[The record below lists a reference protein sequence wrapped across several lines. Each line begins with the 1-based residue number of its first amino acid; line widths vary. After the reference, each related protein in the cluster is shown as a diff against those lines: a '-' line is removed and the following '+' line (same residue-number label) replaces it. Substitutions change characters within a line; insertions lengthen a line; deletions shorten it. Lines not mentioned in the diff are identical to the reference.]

1 MAIPLQL
8 AEVGVS
14 SPIEDEMMQEEQGR
28 TESKRIKKLPDE
40 VVSKIAAGEVVI
52 NPASVVKELIENAI
66 DAQASA
72 VDINIKNGGKSYIKV
87 SDNGVGM
94 SKEDLLASIQRYTTS
109 KISEIE
115 DIYRISS
122 YGFRGEALASIVD
135 VSRTVITTCD
145 GSEAYKLEVVGGNVV
160 KTSQTHRER
169 GTTVEVYD
177 LFFNLPARRK
187 FLSSEKVETRMVT
200 EMIERFLLV
209 RPDISFSY
217 KVEDDIVYNVRTQT
231 STQRFS
237 VIFPDVKEFQQL
249 SYDGEKVKITGIISS
264 PQHTRRNRTGQLFF
278 VNGRFIIDNLL
289 HLALERGY
297 GESLMHGLHP
307 YAVVF
312 LNIVPDAID
321 VNIHP
326 QKLQVKFSEP
336 QVVYN
341 ELARVVRETLR
352 QFTGYQLYIDKIDKS
367 QIASES
373 PINTT
378 HNVNSG
384 NLAENWQEDQR
395 FDDLKK
401 EQSRLNVGAYNHR
414 TKTDHFTDSS
424 FKTRSTEGNIKNIPL
439 DRVLSQ
445 RISTL
450 QHIGKFTI
458 VKNRYILF
466 EDIDGIVIVDF
477 HAAHERILYER
488 LKGKAYSTESLLIP
502 IELSLP
508 KSLEQVLEEIKDDL
522 ESVGFTFSIEG
533 DKVKITQIPSIL
545 NVTQARDVFMEV
557 LEEYR
562 LPFDKPQSLNHALA
576 SKACKAAVKT
586 GNRISED
593 EAEQL
598 VNEVREKGLLTCPH
612 GRPILM
618 KLTFS
623 DLDSY
628 FGRT

>member
-1 MAIPLQL
+1 VIHIDQDQIDS
-8 AEVGVS
+8 G
-14 SPIEDEMMQEEQGR
+14 
-28 TESKRIKKLPDE
+28 KIKKLPDE
-40 VVSKIAAGEVVI
+40 VISKIAAGEVVI

-66 DAQASA
+66 DAQASNI
-72 VDINIKNGGKSYIKV
+72 DIQIKNGGKSYIKV
-87 SDNGVGM
+87 ADNGIGM
-94 SKEDLLASIQRYTTS
+94 SNDDLLASIQRYTTS

-145 GSEAYKLEVVGGNVV
+145 GSQAYRLEVVGGNIV
-160 KTSQTHRER
+160 KTSQSHREK
-169 GTTVEVYD
+169 GTTVEIYD

-200 EMIERFLLV
+200 EMVERFLLV
-209 RPDISFSY
+209 RPDLSFTY
-217 KVEDDIVYNVRTQT
+217 KVEDDIVYNVRSETLND
-231 STQRFS
+231 RFS

-249 SYDGEKVKITGIISS
+249 SYDGEKVKISGIISS

-278 VNGRFIIDNLL
+278 VNGRFIVDNLL

-312 LNIVPDAID
+312 LNVVPDTID

-341 ELARVVRETLR
+341 ELARAVRETLR
-352 QFTGYQLYIDKIDKS
+352 QFTGYQLYVDKRDS
-367 QIASES
+367 ALFASEPPVENS
-373 PINTT
+373 NGKDVR
-378 HNVNSG
+378 NVQSDWQDGKRASDWRNERNGSFSG
-384 NLAENWQEDQR
+384 TNATG
-395 FDDLKK
+395 
-401 EQSRLNVGAYNHR
+401 QSRSRDANTYYPVNR
-414 TKTDHFTDSS
+414 SDDSA
-424 FKTRSTEGNIKNIPL
+424 GNIQL
-439 DRVLSQ
+439 DGTFGQ
-445 RISTL
+445 KISTL
-450 QHIGKFTI
+450 QRIGKFTI
-458 VKNRYILF
+458 LRNRYILF
-466 EDIDGIVIVDF
+466 EDVDGIVIVDF
-477 HAAHERILYER
+477 HAAHERIIYER
-488 LKGKAYSTESLLIP
+488 LKEKTYSTVPLLIP
-502 IELSLP
+502 IEVSLP
-508 KSLEQVLEEIKDDL
+508 KSVEQVLDELKDAL
-522 ESVGFTFSIEG
+522 EGAGFTFSIEEG
-533 DKVKITQIPSIL
+533 KVKITQIPSIL

-562 LPFDKPQSLNHALA
+562 LPFDKPKSLYHVLA
-576 SKACKAAVKT
+576 SKACKAAIKT
-586 GNRISED
+586 GDPISES

-623 DLDSY
+623 QLDSY
-628 FGRT
+628 FERI

>member
-1 MAIPLQL
+1 VIHIDQDQIDS
-8 AEVGVS
+8 G
-14 SPIEDEMMQEEQGR
+14 
-28 TESKRIKKLPDE
+28 KIKKLPDE
-40 VVSKIAAGEVVI
+40 VISKIAAGEVVI

-66 DAQASA
+66 DAQASNI
-72 VDINIKNGGKSYIKV
+72 DIQIKNGGKSYIKV
-87 SDNGVGM
+87 ADNGIGM
-94 SKEDLLASIQRYTTS
+94 SNDDLLASIQRYTTS

-145 GSEAYKLEVVGGNVV
+145 GSQAYRLEVVGGNIV
-160 KTSQTHRER
+160 KTSQSHREK
-169 GTTVEVYD
+169 GTTVEIYD

-200 EMIERFLLV
+200 EMVERFLLV
-209 RPDISFSY
+209 RPDLSFTY
-217 KVEDDIVYNVRTQT
+217 KVEDDIVYNVRSETLND
-231 STQRFS
+231 RFS

-249 SYDGEKVKITGIISS
+249 SYDGEKVKISGLISS

-278 VNGRFIIDNLL
+278 VNGRFIVDNLL

-312 LNIVPDAID
+312 LNVVPDTID

-341 ELARVVRETLR
+341 DLARAVRETLR
-352 QFTGYQLYIDKIDKS
+352 QFTGYQLYVDKRDS
-367 QIASES
+367 ALFASEPPVENS
-373 PINTT
+373 DGKDVRDVRLDWQDGKRASDWRNERTGSFSGTNATGQPRSRDANTYYP
-378 HNVNSG
+378 VNRS
-384 NLAENWQEDQR
+384 
-395 FDDLKK
+395 DD
-401 EQSRLNVGAYNHR
+401 SAR
-414 TKTDHFTDSS
+414 
-424 FKTRSTEGNIKNIPL
+424 NIQL
-439 DRVLSQ
+439 DGTFGQ
-445 RISTL
+445 KISTL
-450 QHIGKFTI
+450 QRIGKFTI
-458 VKNRYILF
+458 LRNRYILF
-466 EDIDGIVIVDF
+466 EDVDGIVIVDF
-477 HAAHERILYER
+477 HAAHERIIYER
-488 LKGKAYSTESLLIP
+488 LKEKTYSTVPLLIP
-502 IELSLP
+502 IEVSLP
-508 KSLEQVLEEIKDDL
+508 KSVEQVLDELKDAL
-522 ESVGFTFSIEG
+522 EGAGFTFSIEEG
-533 DKVKITQIPSIL
+533 KVKITQIPSIL

-562 LPFDKPQSLNHALA
+562 LPFDKPKSLNHVLA
-576 SKACKAAVKT
+576 SKACKAAIKT
-586 GNRISED
+586 GDPISES

-623 DLDSY
+623 QLDSY
-628 FGRT
+628 FERI

>member
-1 MAIPLQL
+1 MIHIDQDQIDS
-8 AEVGVS
+8 G
-14 SPIEDEMMQEEQGR
+14 
-28 TESKRIKKLPDE
+28 KIKKLPDE
-40 VVSKIAAGEVVI
+40 VISKIAAGEVVI

-66 DAQASA
+66 DAQASNI
-72 VDINIKNGGKSYIKV
+72 DIQIKNGGKSYIKV
-87 SDNGVGM
+87 ADNGIGM
-94 SKEDLLASIQRYTTS
+94 SNDDLLASIQRYTTS

-145 GSEAYKLEVVGGNVV
+145 GSQAYRLEVVGGNIV
-160 KTSQTHRER
+160 KTSQSHREK
-169 GTTVEVYD
+169 GTTVEIYD

-200 EMIERFLLV
+200 EMVERFLLV
-209 RPDISFSY
+209 RPDLSFTY
-217 KVEDDIVYNVRTQT
+217 KVEDDIVYNVRSETLND
-231 STQRFS
+231 RFS

-249 SYDGEKVKITGIISS
+249 SYDGENVKISGIISS

-278 VNGRFIIDNLL
+278 VNGRFIVDNLL

-312 LNIVPDAID
+312 LNVVPDTID

-341 ELARVVRETLR
+341 ELARAVRETLR
-352 QFTGYQLYIDKIDKS
+352 QFTGYQLYVDKRES
-367 QIASES
+367 ALFASEPPVENS
-373 PINTT
+373 NGKDIRDVRLDWQDGKRASDWRNERTGSFSGTNATGQPRSRDANTYYP
-378 HNVNSG
+378 VNRS
-384 NLAENWQEDQR
+384 
-395 FDDLKK
+395 DD
-401 EQSRLNVGAYNHR
+401 SAR
-414 TKTDHFTDSS
+414 
-424 FKTRSTEGNIKNIPL
+424 NIQL
-439 DRVLSQ
+439 DGTFGQ
-445 RISTL
+445 KISTL
-450 QHIGKFTI
+450 QRIGKFTI
-458 VKNRYILF
+458 LRNRYILF
-466 EDIDGIVIVDF
+466 EDVDGIVIVDF
-477 HAAHERILYER
+477 HAAHERIIYER
-488 LKGKAYSTESLLIP
+488 LKEKTYSTVPLLIP
-502 IELSLP
+502 IEVSLP
-508 KSLEQVLEEIKDDL
+508 KSVEQVLDELKDAL
-522 ESVGFTFSIEG
+522 EGAGFTFSIEEG
-533 DKVKITQIPSIL
+533 KVKITQIPSIL

-562 LPFDKPQSLNHALA
+562 LPFDKPKSLNHVLA
-576 SKACKAAVKT
+576 SKACKAAIKT
-586 GNRISED
+586 GDPISES

-623 DLDSY
+623 QLDSY
-628 FGRT
+628 FERI

>member
-1 MAIPLQL
+1 MIHIDQDQIDS
-8 AEVGVS
+8 G
-14 SPIEDEMMQEEQGR
+14 
-28 TESKRIKKLPDE
+28 KIKKLPDE
-40 VVSKIAAGEVVI
+40 VISKIAAGEVVI

-66 DAQASA
+66 DAQASNI
-72 VDINIKNGGKSYIKV
+72 DIQIKNGGKSYIKV
-87 SDNGVGM
+87 ADNGIGM
-94 SKEDLLASIQRYTTS
+94 SNDDLLASIQRYTTS

-145 GSEAYKLEVVGGNVV
+145 GSQAYRLEVVGGNIV
-160 KTSQTHRER
+160 KTSQSHREK
-169 GTTVEVYD
+169 GTTVEIYD

-200 EMIERFLLV
+200 EMVERFLLV
-209 RPDISFSY
+209 RPDLSFTY
-217 KVEDDIVYNVRTQT
+217 KVEDDIVYNVRSETLND
-231 STQRFS
+231 RFS

-249 SYDGEKVKITGIISS
+249 SYDGEKVKISGIISS

-278 VNGRFIIDNLL
+278 VNGRFIVDNLL

-312 LNIVPDAID
+312 LNVVPDTID

-341 ELARVVRETLR
+341 ELARAVRETLR
-352 QFTGYQLYIDKIDKS
+352 QFTGYQLYVDKRDS
-367 QIASES
+367 ALFASEPPVENS
-373 PINTT
+373 NGKDVRDVRLDWQDGKRASDWRNERTGSFSGTNATGQPRSRDANTYYP
-378 HNVNSG
+378 VNRS
-384 NLAENWQEDQR
+384 
-395 FDDLKK
+395 DD
-401 EQSRLNVGAYNHR
+401 SAR
-414 TKTDHFTDSS
+414 
-424 FKTRSTEGNIKNIPL
+424 NIQL
-439 DRVLSQ
+439 DGTFGQ
-445 RISTL
+445 KISTL
-450 QHIGKFTI
+450 QRIGKFTI
-458 VKNRYILF
+458 LRNRYILF
-466 EDIDGIVIVDF
+466 EDVDGIVIVDF
-477 HAAHERILYER
+477 HAAHERIIYER
-488 LKGKAYSTESLLIP
+488 LKEKTYSTVPLLIP
-502 IELSLP
+502 IEVSLP
-508 KSLEQVLEEIKDDL
+508 KSVEQVLDELKDAL
-522 ESVGFTFSIEG
+522 EGAGFTFSIEEG
-533 DKVKITQIPSIL
+533 KVKITQIPSIL

-562 LPFDKPQSLNHALA
+562 LPFDKPKSLNHVLA
-576 SKACKAAVKT
+576 SKACKAAIKT
-586 GNRISED
+586 GDPISES

-623 DLDSY
+623 QLDSY
-628 FGRT
+628 FERI

>member
-1 MAIPLQL
+1 MIHIGQDQIDS
-8 AEVGVS
+8 G
-14 SPIEDEMMQEEQGR
+14 
-28 TESKRIKKLPDE
+28 KIKKLPDE
-40 VVSKIAAGEVVI
+40 VISKIAAGEVVI

-66 DAQASA
+66 DAQASNI
-72 VDINIKNGGKSYIKV
+72 DIQIKNGGKSYIKV
-87 SDNGVGM
+87 ADNGIGM
-94 SKEDLLASIQRYTTS
+94 SNDDLLASIQRYTTS

-145 GSEAYKLEVVGGNVV
+145 GSQAYRLEVVGGNIV
-160 KTSQTHRER
+160 KTSQSHREK
-169 GTTVEVYD
+169 GTTVEIYD

-200 EMIERFLLV
+200 EMVERFLLV
-209 RPDISFSY
+209 RPDLSFTY
-217 KVEDDIVYNVRTQT
+217 KVEDDIVYNVRSETLND
-231 STQRFS
+231 RFS

-249 SYDGEKVKITGIISS
+249 SYDGEKVKISGIISS

-278 VNGRFIIDNLL
+278 VNGRFIVDNLL

-312 LNIVPDAID
+312 LNVVPDTID

-341 ELARVVRETLR
+341 ELARAVRETLR
-352 QFTGYQLYIDKIDKS
+352 QFTGYQLYVDKRES
-367 QIASES
+367 ALFASEPPVENS
-373 PINTT
+373 NGKDVRDVRLDWQDGKRTSDWRNERTGSFSGTNATGQPRSRDANTYYP
-378 HNVNSG
+378 VNRS
-384 NLAENWQEDQR
+384 
-395 FDDLKK
+395 DD
-401 EQSRLNVGAYNHR
+401 SAR
-414 TKTDHFTDSS
+414 
-424 FKTRSTEGNIKNIPL
+424 NIQL
-439 DRVLSQ
+439 DGTFGQ
-445 RISTL
+445 KISTL
-450 QHIGKFTI
+450 QRIGKFTI
-458 VKNRYILF
+458 LRNRYILF
-466 EDIDGIVIVDF
+466 EDVDGIVIVDF
-477 HAAHERILYER
+477 HAAHERIIYER
-488 LKGKAYSTESLLIP
+488 LKEKTYSTVPLLIP
-502 IELSLP
+502 IEVSLP
-508 KSLEQVLEEIKDDL
+508 KSVEQVLDEIKDAL
-522 ESVGFTFSIEG
+522 EGAGFTFSIEEG
-533 DKVKITQIPSIL
+533 KVKITQIPSIL

-562 LPFDKPQSLNHALA
+562 LPFDKPKSLNHVLA
-576 SKACKAAVKT
+576 SKACKAAIKT
-586 GNRISED
+586 GDPISES

-623 DLDSY
+623 QLDSY
-628 FGRT
+628 FERI

>member
-1 MAIPLQL
+1 MIHIDQDQIDS
-8 AEVGVS
+8 G
-14 SPIEDEMMQEEQGR
+14 
-28 TESKRIKKLPDE
+28 KIKKLPDE
-40 VVSKIAAGEVVI
+40 VISKIAAGEVVI

-66 DAQASA
+66 DAQASNI
-72 VDINIKNGGKSYIKV
+72 DIQIKNGGKSYIKV
-87 SDNGVGM
+87 ADNGIGM
-94 SKEDLLASIQRYTTS
+94 SNDDLLASIQRYTTS

-145 GSEAYKLEVVGGNVV
+145 GSQAYRLEVVGGNIV
-160 KTSQTHRER
+160 KTSQSHREK
-169 GTTVEVYD
+169 GTTVEIYD

-200 EMIERFLLV
+200 EMVERFLLV
-209 RPDISFSY
+209 RPDLSFTY
-217 KVEDDIVYNVRTQT
+217 KVEDDIVYNVRSETLND
-231 STQRFS
+231 RFS

-249 SYDGEKVKITGIISS
+249 SYDGEKVKISGIISS

-278 VNGRFIIDNLL
+278 VNGRFIVDNLL

-307 YAVVF
+307 HAVVF
-312 LNIVPDAID
+312 LNVVPDTID

-341 ELARVVRETLR
+341 ELARAVRETLR
-352 QFTGYQLYIDKIDKS
+352 QFTGYQLYVDKRDS
-367 QIASES
+367 ALFASEPPVENS
-373 PINTT
+373 NGKDVRDVRLDWQDGKRTSDWRNERTGSFSGTNATGQPRSRDANTYYP
-378 HNVNSG
+378 VNRS
-384 NLAENWQEDQR
+384 
-395 FDDLKK
+395 DD
-401 EQSRLNVGAYNHR
+401 SAR
-414 TKTDHFTDSS
+414 
-424 FKTRSTEGNIKNIPL
+424 NIQL
-439 DRVLSQ
+439 DGTFGQ
-445 RISTL
+445 KISTL
-450 QHIGKFTI
+450 QRIGKFTI
-458 VKNRYILF
+458 LRNRYILF
-466 EDIDGIVIVDF
+466 EDVDGIVIVDF
-477 HAAHERILYER
+477 HAAHERIIYER
-488 LKGKAYSTESLLIP
+488 LKEKTYSTVPLLIP
-502 IELSLP
+502 IEVSLP
-508 KSLEQVLEEIKDDL
+508 KSVEQVLDELKDAL
-522 ESVGFTFSIEG
+522 EGAGFTFSIEEG
-533 DKVKITQIPSIL
+533 KVKITQIPSIL

-562 LPFDKPQSLNHALA
+562 LPFDKPKSLNHVLA
-576 SKACKAAVKT
+576 SKACKAAIKT
-586 GNRISED
+586 GDPISES

-623 DLDSY
+623 QLDSY
-628 FGRT
+628 FERI

>member
-1 MAIPLQL
+1 MIHIDQDQIDS
-8 AEVGVS
+8 G
-14 SPIEDEMMQEEQGR
+14 
-28 TESKRIKKLPDE
+28 KIKKLPDE
-40 VVSKIAAGEVVI
+40 VISKIAAGEVVI

-66 DAQASA
+66 DAQASNI
-72 VDINIKNGGKSYIKV
+72 DIQIKNGGKSYIKV
-87 SDNGVGM
+87 ADNGIGM
-94 SKEDLLASIQRYTTS
+94 SNDDLLASIQRYTTS

-145 GSEAYKLEVVGGNVV
+145 GSQAYRLEVVGGNIV
-160 KTSQTHRER
+160 KTSQSHREK
-169 GTTVEVYD
+169 GTTVEIYD

-200 EMIERFLLV
+200 EMVERFLLV
-209 RPDISFSY
+209 RPDLSFTY
-217 KVEDDIVYNVRTQT
+217 KVEDDIVYNVRSETLND
-231 STQRFS
+231 RFS

-249 SYDGEKVKITGIISS
+249 SYDGEKVKISGIISS

-278 VNGRFIIDNLL
+278 VNGRFIVDNLL

-312 LNIVPDAID
+312 LNVVPDTID

-341 ELARVVRETLR
+341 ELARAVRETLR
-352 QFTGYQLYIDKIDKS
+352 QFTGYQLYVDKRDS
-367 QIASES
+367 ALFASEPPVENS
-373 PINTT
+373 NGKDVRNVQSDWQDGKRASDWRNERNGSFSGTNATGQPRSRDANTYYP
-378 HNVNSG
+378 VNRS
-384 NLAENWQEDQR
+384 
-395 FDDLKK
+395 DD
-401 EQSRLNVGAYNHR
+401 SAR
-414 TKTDHFTDSS
+414 
-424 FKTRSTEGNIKNIPL
+424 NIQL
-439 DRVLSQ
+439 DGTFGQ
-445 RISTL
+445 KISTL
-450 QHIGKFTI
+450 QRIGKFTI
-458 VKNRYILF
+458 LRNRYILF
-466 EDIDGIVIVDF
+466 EDVDGIVIVDF
-477 HAAHERILYER
+477 HAAHERIIYER
-488 LKGKAYSTESLLIP
+488 LKEKTYSTVPLLIP
-502 IELSLP
+502 IEVSLP
-508 KSLEQVLEEIKDDL
+508 KSVEQVLDELKDAL
-522 ESVGFTFSIEG
+522 EGAGFTFSIEEG
-533 DKVKITQIPSIL
+533 KVKITQIPSIL

-562 LPFDKPQSLNHALA
+562 LPFDKPKSLYHVLA
-576 SKACKAAVKT
+576 SKACKAAIKT
-586 GNRISED
+586 GDPISES

-623 DLDSY
+623 QLDSY
-628 FGRT
+628 FERI

>member
-1 MAIPLQL
+1 MIHIGQDQIDS
-8 AEVGVS
+8 G
-14 SPIEDEMMQEEQGR
+14 
-28 TESKRIKKLPDE
+28 KIKKLPDE
-40 VVSKIAAGEVVI
+40 VISKIAAGEVVI

-66 DAQASA
+66 DAQASNI
-72 VDINIKNGGKSYIKV
+72 DIQIKNGGKSYIKV
-87 SDNGVGM
+87 ADNGIGM
-94 SKEDLLASIQRYTTS
+94 SNDDLLASIQRYTTS

-145 GSEAYKLEVVGGNVV
+145 GSQAYRLEVVGGNIV
-160 KTSQTHRER
+160 KTSQSHREK
-169 GTTVEVYD
+169 GTTVEIYD

-200 EMIERFLLV
+200 EMVERFLLV
-209 RPDISFSY
+209 RPDLSFTY
-217 KVEDDIVYNVRTQT
+217 KVEDDIVYNVRSETLND
-231 STQRFS
+231 RFS

-249 SYDGEKVKITGIISS
+249 SYDGEKVKISGIISS

-278 VNGRFIIDNLL
+278 VNGRFIVDNLL

-312 LNIVPDAID
+312 LNVVPDTID

-341 ELARVVRETLR
+341 ELARAVRETLR
-352 QFTGYQLYIDKIDKS
+352 QFTGYQLYVDKRDS
-367 QIASES
+367 ALFASEPPVENS
-373 PINTT
+373 NGKDVRDVRLDWQDGKRASDWRNERTGSFSGTNATGQPRSRDANTYYP
-378 HNVNSG
+378 VNRS
-384 NLAENWQEDQR
+384 
-395 FDDLKK
+395 DD
-401 EQSRLNVGAYNHR
+401 SAR
-414 TKTDHFTDSS
+414 
-424 FKTRSTEGNIKNIPL
+424 NIQL
-439 DRVLSQ
+439 DGTFGQ
-445 RISTL
+445 KISTL
-450 QHIGKFTI
+450 QRIGKFTI
-458 VKNRYILF
+458 LRNRYILF
-466 EDIDGIVIVDF
+466 EDVDGIVIVDF
-477 HAAHERILYER
+477 HAAHERIIYEQ
-488 LKGKAYSTESLLIP
+488 LKEKTYSTVPLLIP
-502 IELSLP
+502 IEVSLP
-508 KSLEQVLEEIKDDL
+508 KSVEQVLDELKDAL
-522 ESVGFTFSIEG
+522 EGAGFTFSIEEG
-533 DKVKITQIPSIL
+533 KVKITQIPSIL

-562 LPFDKPQSLNHALA
+562 LPFDKPKSLNHVLA
-576 SKACKAAVKT
+576 SKACKAAIKT
-586 GNRISED
+586 GDPISES

-623 DLDSY
+623 QLDSY
-628 FGRT
+628 FERI

>member
-1 MAIPLQL
+1 MIHIDQDQIDS
-8 AEVGVS
+8 G
-14 SPIEDEMMQEEQGR
+14 
-28 TESKRIKKLPDE
+28 KIKKLPDE
-40 VVSKIAAGEVVI
+40 VISKIAAGEVVI

-66 DAQASA
+66 DAQASNI
-72 VDINIKNGGKSYIKV
+72 DIQIKNGGKSYIKV
-87 SDNGVGM
+87 ADNGIGM
-94 SKEDLLASIQRYTTS
+94 SNDDLLASIQRYTTS

-145 GSEAYKLEVVGGNVV
+145 GSQAYRLEVVGGNIV
-160 KTSQTHRER
+160 KTSQSHREK
-169 GTTVEVYD
+169 GTTVEIYD

-200 EMIERFLLV
+200 EMVERFLLV
-209 RPDISFSY
+209 RPDLSFTY
-217 KVEDDIVYNVRTQT
+217 KVEDDIVYNVRSETLND
-231 STQRFS
+231 RFS

-249 SYDGEKVKITGIISS
+249 SYDGEKVKISGLISS

-278 VNGRFIIDNLL
+278 VNGRFIVDNLL

-312 LNIVPDAID
+312 LNVVPDTID

-341 ELARVVRETLR
+341 ELARAVRETLR
-352 QFTGYQLYIDKIDKS
+352 QFTGYQLYVDKRDS
-367 QIASES
+367 ALFASEPPVENS
-373 PINTT
+373 DGKDVRDVRLDWQDGKRASDWRNERTGSFSGTNATGQPRSRDANTYYP
-378 HNVNSG
+378 VNRS
-384 NLAENWQEDQR
+384 
-395 FDDLKK
+395 DD
-401 EQSRLNVGAYNHR
+401 SAR
-414 TKTDHFTDSS
+414 
-424 FKTRSTEGNIKNIPL
+424 NIQL
-439 DRVLSQ
+439 DGTFGQ
-445 RISTL
+445 KISTL
-450 QHIGKFTI
+450 QRIGKFTI
-458 VKNRYILF
+458 LRNRYILF
-466 EDIDGIVIVDF
+466 EDVDGIVIVDF
-477 HAAHERILYER
+477 HAAHERIIYER
-488 LKGKAYSTESLLIP
+488 LKEKTYSTVPLLIP
-502 IELSLP
+502 IEVSLP
-508 KSLEQVLEEIKDDL
+508 KSVEQVLDELKDAL
-522 ESVGFTFSIEG
+522 EGAGFTFSIEEG
-533 DKVKITQIPSIL
+533 KVKITQIPSIL

-562 LPFDKPQSLNHALA
+562 LPFDKPKSLNHVLA
-576 SKACKAAVKT
+576 SKACKAAIKT
-586 GNRISED
+586 GDPISES

-623 DLDSY
+623 QLDSY
-628 FGRT
+628 FERI

>member
-1 MAIPLQL
+1 VIHIGQDQIDS
-8 AEVGVS
+8 G
-14 SPIEDEMMQEEQGR
+14 
-28 TESKRIKKLPDE
+28 KIKKLPDE
-40 VVSKIAAGEVVI
+40 VISKIAAGEVVI

-66 DAQASA
+66 DAQASNI
-72 VDINIKNGGKSYIKV
+72 DIQIKNGGKSYIKV
-87 SDNGVGM
+87 ADNGIGM
-94 SKEDLLASIQRYTTS
+94 SNDDLLASIQRYTTS

-145 GSEAYKLEVVGGNVV
+145 GSQAYRLEVVGGNIV
-160 KTSQTHRER
+160 KTSQSHREK
-169 GTTVEVYD
+169 GTTVEIYD

-200 EMIERFLLV
+200 EMVERFLLV
-209 RPDISFSY
+209 RPDLSFTY
-217 KVEDDIVYNVRTQT
+217 KVEDDIVYNVRSETLND
-231 STQRFS
+231 RFS

-249 SYDGEKVKITGIISS
+249 SYDGEKVKISGIISS

-278 VNGRFIIDNLL
+278 VNGRFIVDNLL

-312 LNIVPDAID
+312 LNVVPDTID

-341 ELARVVRETLR
+341 ELARAVRETLR
-352 QFTGYQLYIDKIDKS
+352 QFTGYQLYVDKRDS
-367 QIASES
+367 ALFASEPPVENS
-373 PINTT
+373 NGKDVRDVRLDWQDGKRASDWRNERTGSFSGTNATGQPRSRDANTYYP
-378 HNVNSG
+378 VNRS
-384 NLAENWQEDQR
+384 
-395 FDDLKK
+395 DD
-401 EQSRLNVGAYNHR
+401 SAR
-414 TKTDHFTDSS
+414 
-424 FKTRSTEGNIKNIPL
+424 NIQL
-439 DRVLSQ
+439 DGTFGQ
-445 RISTL
+445 KISTL
-450 QHIGKFTI
+450 QRIGKFTI
-458 VKNRYILF
+458 LRNRYILF
-466 EDIDGIVIVDF
+466 EDVDGIVIVDF
-477 HAAHERILYER
+477 HAAHERIIYER
-488 LKGKAYSTESLLIP
+488 LKEKTYSTVPLLIP
-502 IELSLP
+502 IEVSLP
-508 KSLEQVLEEIKDDL
+508 KSVEQVLDELKDAL
-522 ESVGFTFSIEG
+522 EGAGFTFSIEEG
-533 DKVKITQIPSIL
+533 KVKITQIPSIL
-545 NVTQARDVFMEV
+545 NVTQARDVFMEI

-562 LPFDKPQSLNHALA
+562 LPFDKPKSLYHVLA

-586 GNRISED
+586 GDRISED

-623 DLDSY
+623 QLDSY
-628 FGRT
+628 FERI

>member
-1 MAIPLQL
+1 MIHIDQDQIDS
-8 AEVGVS
+8 G
-14 SPIEDEMMQEEQGR
+14 
-28 TESKRIKKLPDE
+28 KIKKLPDE
-40 VVSKIAAGEVVI
+40 VISKIAAGEVVI

-66 DAQASA
+66 DAQASNI
-72 VDINIKNGGKSYIKV
+72 DIQIKNGGKSYIKV
-87 SDNGVGM
+87 ADNGIGM
-94 SKEDLLASIQRYTTS
+94 SNDDLLASIQRYTTS

-145 GSEAYKLEVVGGNVV
+145 GSQAYRLEVVGGNIV
-160 KTSQTHRER
+160 KTSQSHREK
-169 GTTVEVYD
+169 GTTVEIYD

-200 EMIERFLLV
+200 EMVERFLLV
-209 RPDISFSY
+209 RPDLSFTY
-217 KVEDDIVYNVRTQT
+217 KVEDDIVYNVRSETLND
-231 STQRFS
+231 RFS

-249 SYDGEKVKITGIISS
+249 SYDGEKVKISGVISS

-278 VNGRFIIDNLL
+278 VNGRFIVDNLL

-312 LNIVPDAID
+312 LNVVPDTID

-341 ELARVVRETLR
+341 ELARAVRETLR
-352 QFTGYQLYIDKIDKS
+352 QFTGYQLYVDKRES
-367 QIASES
+367 ALFASEPPVENS
-373 PINTT
+373 DGKTIRNVQSDWQDGKRASDWRNERTGSFSGTNATGQPRSRDANTYYP
-378 HNVNSG
+378 VNRS
-384 NLAENWQEDQR
+384 
-395 FDDLKK
+395 DD
-401 EQSRLNVGAYNHR
+401 SAR
-414 TKTDHFTDSS
+414 
-424 FKTRSTEGNIKNIPL
+424 NIQL
-439 DRVLSQ
+439 DGTFGQ
-445 RISTL
+445 KISTL
-450 QHIGKFTI
+450 QRIGKFTI
-458 VKNRYILF
+458 LRNRYILF
-466 EDIDGIVIVDF
+466 EDVDGIVIVDF
-477 HAAHERILYER
+477 HAAHERIIYER
-488 LKGKAYSTESLLIP
+488 LKEKTYSTVPLLIP
-502 IELSLP
+502 IEVSLP
-508 KSLEQVLEEIKDDL
+508 KSVEQVLDELKDAL
-522 ESVGFTFSIEG
+522 EGAGFTFSIEEG
-533 DKVKITQIPSIL
+533 KVKITQIPSIL

-562 LPFDKPQSLNHALA
+562 LPFDKPKSLNHVLA
-576 SKACKAAVKT
+576 SKACKAAIKT
-586 GNRISED
+586 GDPISES

-623 DLDSY
+623 QLDSY
-628 FGRT
+628 FERI

>member
-1 MAIPLQL
+1 MIHIDQDQIDS
-8 AEVGVS
+8 G
-14 SPIEDEMMQEEQGR
+14 
-28 TESKRIKKLPDE
+28 KIKKLPDE
-40 VVSKIAAGEVVI
+40 VISKIAAGEVVI

-66 DAQASA
+66 DAQASNI
-72 VDINIKNGGKSYIKV
+72 DIQIKNGGKSYIKV
-87 SDNGVGM
+87 ADNGIGM
-94 SKEDLLASIQRYTTS
+94 SNDDLLASIQRYTTS

-145 GSEAYKLEVVGGNVV
+145 GSQAYRLEVVGGNIV
-160 KTSQTHRER
+160 KTSQSHREK
-169 GTTVEVYD
+169 GTTVEIYD

-200 EMIERFLLV
+200 EMVERFLLV
-209 RPDISFSY
+209 RPDLSFTY
-217 KVEDDIVYNVRTQT
+217 KVEDDIVYNVRSETLND
-231 STQRFS
+231 RFS

-249 SYDGEKVKITGIISS
+249 SYDGEKVKISGIISS

-278 VNGRFIIDNLL
+278 VNGRFIVDNLL

-312 LNIVPDAID
+312 LNVVPDTID

-341 ELARVVRETLR
+341 ELARAVRETLR
-352 QFTGYQLYIDKIDKS
+352 QFTGYQLYVDKRDS
-367 QIASES
+367 ALFASEPPVENS
-373 PINTT
+373 NGKDVR
-378 HNVNSG
+378 NVQSDWQDGKRASDWRNERNGSFSG
-384 NLAENWQEDQR
+384 TNATG
-395 FDDLKK
+395 
-401 EQSRLNVGAYNHR
+401 QSRSRDANTYYPVNR
-414 TKTDHFTDSS
+414 SDDSA
-424 FKTRSTEGNIKNIPL
+424 GNIQL
-439 DRVLSQ
+439 DGTFGQ
-445 RISTL
+445 KISTL
-450 QHIGKFTI
+450 QRIGKFTI
-458 VKNRYILF
+458 LRNRYILF
-466 EDIDGIVIVDF
+466 EDVDGIVIVDF
-477 HAAHERILYER
+477 HAAHERIIYER
-488 LKGKAYSTESLLIP
+488 LKEKTYSTVPLLIP
-502 IELSLP
+502 IEVSLP
-508 KSLEQVLEEIKDDL
+508 KSVEQVLDELKDAL
-522 ESVGFTFSIEG
+522 EGAGFTFSIEEG
-533 DKVKITQIPSIL
+533 KVKITQIPSIL

-562 LPFDKPQSLNHALA
+562 LPFDKPKSLYHVLA
-576 SKACKAAVKT
+576 SKACKAAIKT
-586 GNRISED
+586 GDPISES

-623 DLDSY
+623 QLDSY
-628 FGRT
+628 FERI

>member
-1 MAIPLQL
+1 MIHIDQDQIDS
-8 AEVGVS
+8 G
-14 SPIEDEMMQEEQGR
+14 
-28 TESKRIKKLPDE
+28 KIKKLPDE
-40 VVSKIAAGEVVI
+40 VISKIAAGEVVI

-66 DAQASA
+66 DAQASNI
-72 VDINIKNGGKSYIKV
+72 DIQIKNGGKSYIKV
-87 SDNGVGM
+87 ADNGIGM
-94 SKEDLLASIQRYTTS
+94 SNDDLLASIQRYTTS

-145 GSEAYKLEVVGGNVV
+145 GSQAYRLEVVGGNIV
-160 KTSQTHRER
+160 KTSQSHREK
-169 GTTVEVYD
+169 GTTVEIYD

-200 EMIERFLLV
+200 EMVERFLLV
-209 RPDISFSY
+209 RPDLSFTY
-217 KVEDDIVYNVRTQT
+217 KVEDDIVYNVRSETLND
-231 STQRFS
+231 RFS

-249 SYDGEKVKITGIISS
+249 SYDGEKVKISGIISS
-264 PQHTRRNRTGQLFF
+264 PQYTRRNRTAQVFF
-278 VNGRFIIDNLL
+278 VNGRFIVDNLL

-312 LNIVPDAID
+312 LNVVPDTID

-341 ELARVVRETLR
+341 ELARAVRETLR
-352 QFTGYQLYIDKIDKS
+352 QFTGYQLYVDKRDS
-367 QIASES
+367 ALFASE
-373 PINTT
+373 PP
-378 HNVNSG
+378 VENSNG
-384 NLAENWQEDQR
+384 KDVRDVRLDWQDGKRASDWRNER
-395 FDDLKK
+395 NGSFSGTNATG
-401 EQSRLNVGAYNHR
+401 QSRSRDANTYYPVNR
-414 TKTDHFTDSS
+414 SDDSA
-424 FKTRSTEGNIKNIPL
+424 GNIQL
-439 DRVLSQ
+439 DGTFGQ
-445 RISTL
+445 KISTL
-450 QHIGKFTI
+450 QRIGKFTI
-458 VKNRYILF
+458 LRNRYILF
-466 EDIDGIVIVDF
+466 EDVDGIVIVDF
-477 HAAHERILYER
+477 HAAHERIIYER
-488 LKGKAYSTESLLIP
+488 LKEKTYSTVPLLIP
-502 IELSLP
+502 IEVSLP
-508 KSLEQVLEEIKDDL
+508 KSVEQVLDELKDAL
-522 ESVGFTFSIEG
+522 EGAGFTFSIEEG
-533 DKVKITQIPSIL
+533 KVKITQIPSIL

-562 LPFDKPQSLNHALA
+562 LPFDKPKSLNHVLA
-576 SKACKAAVKT
+576 SKACKAAIKT
-586 GNRISED
+586 GDPISES

-623 DLDSY
+623 QLDSY
-628 FGRT
+628 FERI

>member
-1 MAIPLQL
+1 VIHIDQDQIDS
-8 AEVGVS
+8 G
-14 SPIEDEMMQEEQGR
+14 
-28 TESKRIKKLPDE
+28 KIKKLPDE
-40 VVSKIAAGEVVI
+40 VISKIAAGEVVI

-66 DAQASA
+66 DAQASNI
-72 VDINIKNGGKSYIKV
+72 DIQIKNGGKSYIKV
-87 SDNGVGM
+87 ADNGIGM
-94 SKEDLLASIQRYTTS
+94 SNDDLLASIQRYTTS

-135 VSRTVITTCD
+135 VSRTIITTCD
-145 GSEAYKLEVVGGNVV
+145 GAQAYKLEILGGNIV
-160 KTSQTHRER
+160 KLSETHRER

-177 LFFNLPARRK
+177 LFFNIPARRK

-200 EMIERFLLV
+200 EMVERFLLV
-209 RPDISFSY
+209 RPDLSFTY
-217 KVEDDIVYNVRTQT
+217 KVEDDIVYNVRSETLND
-231 STQRFS
+231 RFS

-249 SYDGEKVKITGIISS
+249 SYDGEKVKISGIISS

-278 VNGRFIIDNLL
+278 VNGRFIVDNLL

-312 LNIVPDAID
+312 LNVVPDTID

-341 ELARVVRETLR
+341 ELARAVRETLR
-352 QFTGYQLYIDKIDKS
+352 QFTGYQLYVDKRDS
-367 QIASES
+367 ALFASE
-373 PINTT
+373 PP
-378 HNVNSG
+378 VENSNG
-384 NLAENWQEDQR
+384 KDVRDVRLDWQDGKRASDWRNER
-395 FDDLKK
+395 NGSFSGTNATG
-401 EQSRLNVGAYNHR
+401 QSRSRDANTYYPVNR
-414 TKTDHFTDSS
+414 SDDSA
-424 FKTRSTEGNIKNIPL
+424 GNIQL
-439 DRVLSQ
+439 DGTFGQ
-445 RISTL
+445 KISTL
-450 QHIGKFTI
+450 QRIGKFTI
-458 VKNRYILF
+458 LRNRYILF
-466 EDIDGIVIVDF
+466 EDVDGIVIVDF
-477 HAAHERILYER
+477 HAAHERIIYER
-488 LKGKAYSTESLLIP
+488 LKEKTYSTVPLLIP
-502 IELSLP
+502 IEVSLP
-508 KSLEQVLEEIKDDL
+508 KSVEQVLDELKDAL
-522 ESVGFTFSIEG
+522 EGAGFTFSIEEG
-533 DKVKITQIPSIL
+533 KVKITQIPSIL

-562 LPFDKPQSLNHALA
+562 LPFDKPKSLNHVLA
-576 SKACKAAVKT
+576 SKACKAAIKT
-586 GNRISED
+586 GDPISES

-623 DLDSY
+623 QLDSY
-628 FGRT
+628 FERI

>member
-1 MAIPLQL
+1 MIHIDQDQIDS
-8 AEVGVS
+8 G
-14 SPIEDEMMQEEQGR
+14 
-28 TESKRIKKLPDE
+28 KIKKLPDE
-40 VVSKIAAGEVVI
+40 VISKIAAGEVVI

-66 DAQASA
+66 DAQASNI
-72 VDINIKNGGKSYIKV
+72 DIQIKNGGKSYIKV
-87 SDNGVGM
+87 ADNGIGM
-94 SKEDLLASIQRYTTS
+94 SNDDLLASIQRYTTS

-145 GSEAYKLEVVGGNVV
+145 GSQAYRLEVVGGNIV
-160 KTSQTHRER
+160 KTSQSHREK
-169 GTTVEVYD
+169 GTTVEIYD

-200 EMIERFLLV
+200 EMVERFLLV
-209 RPDISFSY
+209 RPDLSFTY
-217 KVEDDIVYNVRTQT
+217 KVEDDIVYNVRSETLND
-231 STQRFS
+231 RFS

-249 SYDGEKVKITGIISS
+249 SYDGEKVKISGIISS

-278 VNGRFIIDNLL
+278 VNGRFIVDNLL

-312 LNIVPDAID
+312 LNVVPDTID

-341 ELARVVRETLR
+341 ELARAVRETLR
-352 QFTGYQLYIDKIDKS
+352 QFTGYQLYVDKRDS
-367 QIASES
+367 ALFASE
-373 PINTT
+373 PP
-378 HNVNSG
+378 VENSNG
-384 NLAENWQEDQR
+384 KDVRDVRLDWQDGKRASDWRNER
-395 FDDLKK
+395 NGSFSGTNATG
-401 EQSRLNVGAYNHR
+401 QSRSRDANTYYPVNR
-414 TKTDHFTDSS
+414 SDDSA
-424 FKTRSTEGNIKNIPL
+424 GNIQL
-439 DRVLSQ
+439 DGTFGQ
-445 RISTL
+445 KISTL
-450 QHIGKFTI
+450 QRIGKFTI
-458 VKNRYILF
+458 LRNRYILF
-466 EDIDGIVIVDF
+466 EDVDGIVIVDF
-477 HAAHERILYER
+477 HAAHERIIYER
-488 LKGKAYSTESLLIP
+488 LKEKTYSTVPLLIP
-502 IELSLP
+502 IEVSLP
-508 KSLEQVLEEIKDDL
+508 KSVEQVLDELKDAL
-522 ESVGFTFSIEG
+522 EGAGFTFSIEEG
-533 DKVKITQIPSIL
+533 KVKITQIPSIL

-562 LPFDKPQSLNHALA
+562 LPFDKPKSLNHVLA
-576 SKACKAAVKT
+576 SKACKAAIKT
-586 GNRISED
+586 GDPISES

-623 DLDSY
+623 QLDSY
-628 FGRT
+628 FERI

>member
-1 MAIPLQL
+1 MIHIDQDQIDS
-8 AEVGVS
+8 G
-14 SPIEDEMMQEEQGR
+14 
-28 TESKRIKKLPDE
+28 KIKKLPDE
-40 VVSKIAAGEVVI
+40 VISKIAAGEVVI

-66 DAQASA
+66 DAQASNI
-72 VDINIKNGGKSYIKV
+72 DIQIKNGGKSYIKV
-87 SDNGVGM
+87 ADNGIGM
-94 SKEDLLASIQRYTTS
+94 SNDDLLASIQRYTTS

-145 GSEAYKLEVVGGNVV
+145 GSQAYRLEVVGGNIV
-160 KTSQTHRER
+160 KTSQSHREK
-169 GTTVEVYD
+169 GTTVEIYD

-200 EMIERFLLV
+200 EMVERFLLV
-209 RPDISFSY
+209 RPDLSFTY
-217 KVEDDIVYNVRTQT
+217 KVEDDIVYNVRSETLND
-231 STQRFS
+231 RFS

-249 SYDGEKVKITGIISS
+249 SYDGEKVKISGIISS

-278 VNGRFIIDNLL
+278 VNGRFIVDNLL

-312 LNIVPDAID
+312 LNVVPHTID

-341 ELARVVRETLR
+341 ELARAVRETLR
-352 QFTGYQLYIDKIDKS
+352 QFTGYQLYVDKRDS
-367 QIASES
+367 ALFASEPPVENS
-373 PINTT
+373 NGKDVRDVRLDWQDGKRASDWRNERTGSFSGTNATGQPRSRDANTYYP
-378 HNVNSG
+378 VNRS
-384 NLAENWQEDQR
+384 
-395 FDDLKK
+395 DD
-401 EQSRLNVGAYNHR
+401 SAR
-414 TKTDHFTDSS
+414 
-424 FKTRSTEGNIKNIPL
+424 NIQL
-439 DRVLSQ
+439 DGTFGQ
-445 RISTL
+445 KISTL
-450 QHIGKFTI
+450 QRIGKFTI
-458 VKNRYILF
+458 LRNRYILF
-466 EDIDGIVIVDF
+466 EDVDGIVIVDF
-477 HAAHERILYER
+477 HAAHERIIYER
-488 LKGKAYSTESLLIP
+488 LKEKTYSTVPLLIP
-502 IELSLP
+502 IEVSLP
-508 KSLEQVLEEIKDDL
+508 KSVEQVLDELKDAL
-522 ESVGFTFSIEG
+522 EGAGFTFSIEEG
-533 DKVKITQIPSIL
+533 KVKITQIPSIL

-562 LPFDKPQSLNHALA
+562 LPFDKPKSLNHVLA
-576 SKACKAAVKT
+576 SKACKAAIKT
-586 GNRISED
+586 GDPISES

-623 DLDSY
+623 QLDSY
-628 FGRT
+628 FERI

>member
-1 MAIPLQL
+1 MIHIDQDQIDS
-8 AEVGVS
+8 G
-14 SPIEDEMMQEEQGR
+14 
-28 TESKRIKKLPDE
+28 KIKKLPDE
-40 VVSKIAAGEVVI
+40 VISKIAAGEVVI

-66 DAQASA
+66 DAQASNI
-72 VDINIKNGGKSYIKV
+72 DIQIKNGGKSYIKV
-87 SDNGVGM
+87 ADNGIGM
-94 SKEDLLASIQRYTTS
+94 SNDDLLASIQRYTTS

-145 GSEAYKLEVVGGNVV
+145 GSQAYRLEVVGGNIV
-160 KTSQTHRER
+160 KTSQSHREK
-169 GTTVEVYD
+169 GTTVEIYD

-200 EMIERFLLV
+200 EMVERFLLV
-209 RPDISFSY
+209 RPDLSFTY
-217 KVEDDIVYNVRTQT
+217 KVEDDIVYNVRSETLND
-231 STQRFS
+231 RFS

-249 SYDGEKVKITGIISS
+249 SYDGEKVKISGIISS

-278 VNGRFIIDNLL
+278 VNGRFIVDNLL

-312 LNIVPDAID
+312 LNVVPDTID

-341 ELARVVRETLR
+341 ELARAVRETLR
-352 QFTGYQLYIDKIDKS
+352 QFTGYQLYVDKRDS
-367 QIASES
+367 ALFASEPPVENS
-373 PINTT
+373 NGKDVR
-378 HNVNSG
+378 NVQSDWQDGKRASDWRNERNGSFSG
-384 NLAENWQEDQR
+384 TNATG
-395 FDDLKK
+395 
-401 EQSRLNVGAYNHR
+401 QSRSRDANTYYPVNR
-414 TKTDHFTDSS
+414 SDDSA
-424 FKTRSTEGNIKNIPL
+424 GNIQL
-439 DRVLSQ
+439 DGTFGQ
-445 RISTL
+445 KISTL
-450 QHIGKFTI
+450 QRIGKFTI
-458 VKNRYILF
+458 LRNRYILF
-466 EDIDGIVIVDF
+466 EDVDGIVIVDF
-477 HAAHERILYER
+477 HAAHERIIYER
-488 LKGKAYSTESLLIP
+488 LKEKTYSTVPLLIP
-502 IELSLP
+502 IEVSLP
-508 KSLEQVLEEIKDDL
+508 KSVEQVLDELKDAL
-522 ESVGFTFSIEG
+522 EGAGFTFSIEEG
-533 DKVKITQIPSIL
+533 KVKITQIPSIL

-562 LPFDKPQSLNHALA
+562 LPFDKPKSLNHVLA
-576 SKACKAAVKT
+576 SKACKAAIKT
-586 GNRISED
+586 GDPISES

-623 DLDSY
+623 QLDSY
-628 FGRT
+628 FERI

>member
-1 MAIPLQL
+1 MIHIGQDQIDS
-8 AEVGVS
+8 G
-14 SPIEDEMMQEEQGR
+14 
-28 TESKRIKKLPDE
+28 KIKKLPDE
-40 VVSKIAAGEVVI
+40 VISKIAAGEVVI

-66 DAQASA
+66 DAQASNI
-72 VDINIKNGGKSYIKV
+72 DIQIKNGGKSYIKV
-87 SDNGVGM
+87 ADNGIGM
-94 SKEDLLASIQRYTTS
+94 SNDDLLASIQRYTTS

-145 GSEAYKLEVVGGNVV
+145 GSQAYRLEVVGGNIV
-160 KTSQTHRER
+160 KTSQSHREK
-169 GTTVEVYD
+169 GTTVEIYD

-200 EMIERFLLV
+200 EMVERFLLV
-209 RPDISFSY
+209 RPDISFTY
-217 KVEDDIVYNVRTQT
+217 KVEDDIVYNVRSETLND
-231 STQRFS
+231 RFS

-249 SYDGEKVKITGIISS
+249 SYDGEKVKISGIISS

-278 VNGRFIIDNLL
+278 VNGRFIVDNLL

-312 LNIVPDAID
+312 LNVVPDTID

-341 ELARVVRETLR
+341 ELARAVRETLR
-352 QFTGYQLYIDKIDKS
+352 QFTGYQLYVDKRES
-367 QIASES
+367 ALFASEPPVENS
-373 PINTT
+373 NGKDVRDVRLDWQDGKRASDWRNERTGSFSGTNATGQPRSRDANTYYP
-378 HNVNSG
+378 VNRS
-384 NLAENWQEDQR
+384 
-395 FDDLKK
+395 DD
-401 EQSRLNVGAYNHR
+401 SAR
-414 TKTDHFTDSS
+414 
-424 FKTRSTEGNIKNIPL
+424 NIQL
-439 DRVLSQ
+439 DGTFGQ
-445 RISTL
+445 KISTL
-450 QHIGKFTI
+450 QRIGKFTI
-458 VKNRYILF
+458 LRNRYILF
-466 EDIDGIVIVDF
+466 EDVDGIVIVDF
-477 HAAHERILYER
+477 HAAHERIIYER
-488 LKGKAYSTESLLIP
+488 LKEKTYSTVPLLIP
-502 IELSLP
+502 IEVSLP
-508 KSLEQVLEEIKDDL
+508 KSVEQVLDELKDAL
-522 ESVGFTFSIEG
+522 EGAGFTFSIEEG
-533 DKVKITQIPSIL
+533 KVKITQIPSIL

-562 LPFDKPQSLNHALA
+562 LPFDKPKSLNHVLA
-576 SKACKAAVKT
+576 SKACKAAIKT
-586 GNRISED
+586 GDPISES

-623 DLDSY
+623 QLDSY
-628 FGRT
+628 FERI

>member
-1 MAIPLQL
+1 VIHIDQDQIDS
-8 AEVGVS
+8 G
-14 SPIEDEMMQEEQGR
+14 
-28 TESKRIKKLPDE
+28 KIKKLPDE
-40 VVSKIAAGEVVI
+40 VISKIAAGEVVI

-66 DAQASA
+66 DAQASNI
-72 VDINIKNGGKSYIKV
+72 DIQIKNGGKSYIKV
-87 SDNGVGM
+87 ADNGIGM
-94 SKEDLLASIQRYTTS
+94 SNDDLLASIQRYTTS

-145 GSEAYKLEVVGGNVV
+145 GSQAYRLEVVGGNIV
-160 KTSQTHRER
+160 KTSQSHREK
-169 GTTVEVYD
+169 GTTVEIYD

-200 EMIERFLLV
+200 EMVERFLLV
-209 RPDISFSY
+209 RPDLSFTY
-217 KVEDDIVYNVRTQT
+217 KVEDDIVYNVRSETLND
-231 STQRFS
+231 RFS

-249 SYDGEKVKITGIISS
+249 SYDGEKVKISGIISS

-278 VNGRFIIDNLL
+278 VNGRFIVDNLL

-312 LNIVPDAID
+312 LNVVPDTID
-321 VNIHP
+321 INIHP

-341 ELARVVRETLR
+341 ELARAVRETLR
-352 QFTGYQLYIDKIDKS
+352 QFTGYQLYVDKRDS
-367 QIASES
+367 ALFASEPPVENS
-373 PINTT
+373 DGKDVRDVRLDWQDGKRASDWRNERTGSFSGTNATGQPRSRDANTYYP
-378 HNVNSG
+378 VNRS
-384 NLAENWQEDQR
+384 
-395 FDDLKK
+395 DD
-401 EQSRLNVGAYNHR
+401 SA
-414 TKTDHFTDSS
+414 
-424 FKTRSTEGNIKNIPL
+424 GNIQL
-439 DRVLSQ
+439 DKTFGQ
-445 RISTL
+445 KISTL
-450 QHIGKFTI
+450 QRIGKFTI
-458 VKNRYILF
+458 LRNRYILF
-466 EDIDGIVIVDF
+466 EDVDGIVIVDF
-477 HAAHERILYER
+477 HAAHERIIYER
-488 LKGKAYSTESLLIP
+488 LKEKAYSTVPLLIP
-502 IELSLP
+502 IEVSLP
-508 KSLEQVLEEIKDDL
+508 KSVEQVLDELKDAL
-522 ESVGFTFSIEG
+522 EGAGFTFSIEEG
-533 DKVKITQIPSIL
+533 KVKITQIPSIL

-562 LPFDKPQSLNHALA
+562 LPFDKPKSLNHVLA
-576 SKACKAAVKT
+576 SKACKAAIKT
-586 GNRISED
+586 GDPISES

-623 DLDSY
+623 QLDSY
-628 FGRT
+628 FERI

>member
-1 MAIPLQL
+1 MIHIDQDQIDS
-8 AEVGVS
+8 G
-14 SPIEDEMMQEEQGR
+14 
-28 TESKRIKKLPDE
+28 KIKKLPDE
-40 VVSKIAAGEVVI
+40 VISKIAAGEVVI

-66 DAQASA
+66 DAQASNI
-72 VDINIKNGGKSYIKV
+72 DIQIKNGGKSYIKV
-87 SDNGVGM
+87 ADNGIGM
-94 SKEDLLASIQRYTTS
+94 SNDDLLASIQRYTTS

-145 GSEAYKLEVVGGNVV
+145 GSQAYRLEVVGGNIV
-160 KTSQTHRER
+160 KTSQSHREK
-169 GTTVEVYD
+169 GTTVEIYD

-200 EMIERFLLV
+200 EMVERFLLV
-209 RPDISFSY
+209 RPDLSFTY
-217 KVEDDIVYNVRTQT
+217 KVEDDIVYNVRSETLND
-231 STQRFS
+231 RFS

-249 SYDGEKVKITGIISS
+249 SYDGEKVKISGVISS

-278 VNGRFIIDNLL
+278 VNGRFIVDNLL

-312 LNIVPDAID
+312 LNVVPDTID

-341 ELARVVRETLR
+341 ELARAVRETLR
-352 QFTGYQLYIDKIDKS
+352 QFTGYQLYVDKRES
-367 QIASES
+367 ALFASEPPVENS
-373 PINTT
+373 NGKDVRDVRLDWQDGKRTSDWRNERTGSFSGTNATGQPRSRDANTYYP
-378 HNVNSG
+378 VNRS
-384 NLAENWQEDQR
+384 
-395 FDDLKK
+395 DD
-401 EQSRLNVGAYNHR
+401 SAR
-414 TKTDHFTDSS
+414 
-424 FKTRSTEGNIKNIPL
+424 NIQL
-439 DRVLSQ
+439 DGTFGQ
-445 RISTL
+445 KISTL
-450 QHIGKFTI
+450 QRIGKFTI
-458 VKNRYILF
+458 LRNRYILF
-466 EDIDGIVIVDF
+466 EDVDGIVIVDF
-477 HAAHERILYER
+477 HAAHERIIYER
-488 LKGKAYSTESLLIP
+488 LKEKTYSTVPLLIP
-502 IELSLP
+502 IEVSLP
-508 KSLEQVLEEIKDDL
+508 KSVEQVLDELKDAL
-522 ESVGFTFSIEG
+522 EGAGFTFSIEEG
-533 DKVKITQIPSIL
+533 KVKITQIPSIL

-562 LPFDKPQSLNHALA
+562 LPFDKPKSLNHVLA
-576 SKACKAAVKT
+576 SKACKAAIKT
-586 GNRISED
+586 GDPISES

-623 DLDSY
+623 QLDSY
-628 FGRT
+628 FERI

>member
-1 MAIPLQL
+1 MIHIGQDQIDS
-8 AEVGVS
+8 G
-14 SPIEDEMMQEEQGR
+14 
-28 TESKRIKKLPDE
+28 KIKKLPDE
-40 VVSKIAAGEVVI
+40 VISKIAAGEVVI

-66 DAQASA
+66 DAQASNI
-72 VDINIKNGGKSYIKV
+72 DIQIKNGGKSYIKV
-87 SDNGVGM
+87 ADNGIGM
-94 SKEDLLASIQRYTTS
+94 SNDDLLASIQRYTTS

-145 GSEAYKLEVVGGNVV
+145 GSQAYRLEVVGGNIV
-160 KTSQTHRER
+160 KTSQSHREK
-169 GTTVEVYD
+169 GTTVEIYD

-200 EMIERFLLV
+200 EMVERFLLV
-209 RPDISFSY
+209 RPDLSFTY
-217 KVEDDIVYNVRTQT
+217 KVEDDIVYNVRSETLND
-231 STQRFS
+231 RFS

-249 SYDGEKVKITGIISS
+249 SYDGEKVKISGIISS

-278 VNGRFIIDNLL
+278 VNGRFIVDNLL

-312 LNIVPDAID
+312 LNVVPDTID

-341 ELARVVRETLR
+341 ELARAVRETLR
-352 QFTGYQLYIDKIDKS
+352 QFTGYQLYVDKRDS
-367 QIASES
+367 ALFASEPPVENS
-373 PINTT
+373 NGKDVR
-378 HNVNSG
+378 NVQSDWQDGKRASDWRNERNGSFSG
-384 NLAENWQEDQR
+384 TNATG
-395 FDDLKK
+395 
-401 EQSRLNVGAYNHR
+401 QSRSRDANTYYPVNR
-414 TKTDHFTDSS
+414 SDDSA
-424 FKTRSTEGNIKNIPL
+424 GNIQL
-439 DRVLSQ
+439 DGTFGQ
-445 RISTL
+445 KISTL
-450 QHIGKFTI
+450 QRIGKFTI
-458 VKNRYILF
+458 LRNRYILF
-466 EDIDGIVIVDF
+466 EDVDGIVIVDF
-477 HAAHERILYER
+477 HAAHERIIYER
-488 LKGKAYSTESLLIP
+488 LKEKTYSTVPLLIP
-502 IELSLP
+502 IEVSLP
-508 KSLEQVLEEIKDDL
+508 KSVEQVLDELKDAL
-522 ESVGFTFSIEG
+522 EGAGFTFSIEEG
-533 DKVKITQIPSIL
+533 KVKITQIPSIL

-562 LPFDKPQSLNHALA
+562 LPFDKPKSLNHVLA
-576 SKACKAAVKT
+576 SKACKAAIKT
-586 GNRISED
+586 GDPISES

-623 DLDSY
+623 QLDSY
-628 FGRT
+628 FERI

>member
-1 MAIPLQL
+1 MIHIGQDQIDS
-8 AEVGVS
+8 G
-14 SPIEDEMMQEEQGR
+14 
-28 TESKRIKKLPDE
+28 KIKKLPDE
-40 VVSKIAAGEVVI
+40 VISKIAAGEVVI

-66 DAQASA
+66 DAQASNI
-72 VDINIKNGGKSYIKV
+72 DIQIKNGGKSYIKV
-87 SDNGVGM
+87 ADNGIGM
-94 SKEDLLASIQRYTTS
+94 SNDDLLASIQRYTTS

-145 GSEAYKLEVVGGNVV
+145 GSQAYRLEVVGGNIV
-160 KTSQTHRER
+160 KTSQSHREK
-169 GTTVEVYD
+169 GTTVEIYD

-200 EMIERFLLV
+200 EMVERFLLV
-209 RPDISFSY
+209 RPDLSFTY
-217 KVEDDIVYNVRTQT
+217 KVEDDIVYNVRSETLND
-231 STQRFS
+231 RFS

-249 SYDGEKVKITGIISS
+249 SYDGEKVKISGIISS

-278 VNGRFIIDNLL
+278 VNGRFIVDNLL

-312 LNIVPDAID
+312 LNVVPDTID

-341 ELARVVRETLR
+341 ELARAVRETLR
-352 QFTGYQLYIDKIDKS
+352 QFTGYQLYVDKRDS
-367 QIASES
+367 ALFASEPPVENS
-373 PINTT
+373 DGKDVRDVRLDWQDGKRASDWRNERTGSFSGTNATGQPRSRDANTYYP
-378 HNVNSG
+378 VNRS
-384 NLAENWQEDQR
+384 
-395 FDDLKK
+395 DD
-401 EQSRLNVGAYNHR
+401 SAR
-414 TKTDHFTDSS
+414 
-424 FKTRSTEGNIKNIPL
+424 NIQL
-439 DRVLSQ
+439 DGTFGQ
-445 RISTL
+445 KISTL
-450 QHIGKFTI
+450 QRIGKFTI
-458 VKNRYILF
+458 LRNRYILF
-466 EDIDGIVIVDF
+466 EDVDGIVIVDF
-477 HAAHERILYER
+477 HAAHERIIYER
-488 LKGKAYSTESLLIP
+488 LKEKTYSTVPLLIP
-502 IELSLP
+502 IEVSLP
-508 KSLEQVLEEIKDDL
+508 KSVEQVLDELKDAL
-522 ESVGFTFSIEG
+522 EGAGFTFSIEEG
-533 DKVKITQIPSIL
+533 KVKITQIPSIL

-562 LPFDKPQSLNHALA
+562 LPFDKPKSLNHVLA
-576 SKACKAAVKT
+576 SKACKAAIKT
-586 GNRISED
+586 GDPISES

-623 DLDSY
+623 QLDSY
-628 FGRT
+628 FERI

>member
-1 MAIPLQL
+1 MIHIDQDQIDS
-8 AEVGVS
+8 G
-14 SPIEDEMMQEEQGR
+14 
-28 TESKRIKKLPDE
+28 KIKKLPDE
-40 VVSKIAAGEVVI
+40 VISKIAAGEVVI

-66 DAQASA
+66 DAQASNI
-72 VDINIKNGGKSYIKV
+72 DIQIKNGGKSYIKV
-87 SDNGVGM
+87 ADNGIGM
-94 SKEDLLASIQRYTTS
+94 SNDDLLASIQRYTTS

-145 GSEAYKLEVVGGNVV
+145 GSQAYRLEVVGGNIV
-160 KTSQTHRER
+160 KTSQSHREK
-169 GTTVEVYD
+169 GTTVEIYD

-200 EMIERFLLV
+200 EMVERFLLV
-209 RPDISFSY
+209 RPDLSFTY
-217 KVEDDIVYNVRTQT
+217 KVEDDIVYNVRSETLND
-231 STQRFS
+231 RFS

-249 SYDGEKVKITGIISS
+249 SYDGENVKISGIISS

-278 VNGRFIIDNLL
+278 VNGRFIVDNLL

-312 LNIVPDAID
+312 LNVVPDTID

-341 ELARVVRETLR
+341 ELARAVRETLR
-352 QFTGYQLYIDKIDKS
+352 QFTGYQLYVDKRDS
-367 QIASES
+367 ALFASE
-373 PINTT
+373 PP
-378 HNVNSG
+378 VENSNG
-384 NLAENWQEDQR
+384 KDVRDVRLNWQDGKRTGDWRNERTGSFSGTNATGQPRSRDANTYYPVNR
-395 FDDLKK
+395 SDD
-401 EQSRLNVGAYNHR
+401 SAR
-414 TKTDHFTDSS
+414 
-424 FKTRSTEGNIKNIPL
+424 NIQL
-439 DRVLSQ
+439 DGTFGQ
-445 RISTL
+445 KISTL
-450 QHIGKFTI
+450 QRIGKFTI
-458 VKNRYILF
+458 LRNRYILF
-466 EDIDGIVIVDF
+466 EDVDGIVIVDF
-477 HAAHERILYER
+477 HAAHERIIYER
-488 LKGKAYSTESLLIP
+488 LKEKTYSTVPLLIP
-502 IELSLP
+502 IEVSLP
-508 KSLEQVLEEIKDDL
+508 KSVEQVLDELKDAL
-522 ESVGFTFSIEG
+522 EGAGFTFSIEEG
-533 DKVKITQIPSIL
+533 KVKITQIPSIL

-562 LPFDKPQSLNHALA
+562 LPFDKPKSLNHVLA
-576 SKACKAAVKT
+576 SKACKAAIKT
-586 GNRISED
+586 GDPISES

-623 DLDSY
+623 QLDSY
-628 FGRT
+628 FERI

>member
-1 MAIPLQL
+1 MYQRFI
-8 AEVGVS
+8 ETDSERVS
-14 SPIEDEMMQEEQGR
+14 CISQNQVDSG
-28 TESKRIKKLPDE
+28 KIKKLPDE

-66 DAQASA
+66 DAQATA
-72 VDINIKNGGKSYIKV
+72 IDINIKNGGKSYIKV

-94 SKEDLLASIQRYTTS
+94 SKEDLLTSIQRYTTS

-145 GSEAYKLEVVGGNVV
+145 GSEAYKLEVVGENVV

-217 KVEDDIVYNVRTQT
+217 KVEDDIVYNVRMQT
-231 STQRFS
+231 LDERFS

-264 PQHTRRNRTGQLFF
+264 PQYTRRNRTGQLFF
-278 VNGRFIIDNLL
+278 VNGRFIVDNLL

-341 ELARVVRETLR
+341 ELARAVRETLR
-352 QFTGYQLYIDKIDKS
+352 QFTGYQLYVDKGDSTQFTSEPSTDNLNGSSVRNVQSDWQSSKQMNDLGEERARPSFITPTSGQSYNRDFS
-367 QIASES
+367 NSHVTNRSNEIAKD
-373 PINTT
+373 I
-378 HNVNSG
+378 H
-384 NLAENWQEDQR
+384 
-395 FDDLKK
+395 
-401 EQSRLNVGAYNHR
+401 
-414 TKTDHFTDSS
+414 
-424 FKTRSTEGNIKNIPL
+424 L
-439 DRVLSQ
+439 DRSFGQ
-445 RISTL
+445 KISTL
-450 QHIGKFTI
+450 QRIGKFTI
-458 VKNRYILF
+458 LRNRYILF
-466 EDIDGIVIVDF
+466 EDVDGIVIVDF
-477 HAAHERILYER
+477 HAAHERIIYER
-488 LKGKAYSTESLLIP
+488 LKEKAYSAVPLLIP

-508 KSLEQVLEEIKDDL
+508 KSLGQVLDEIKDDL
-522 ESVGFTFSIEG
+522 ENAGFSFLSEG

-545 NVTQARDVFMEV
+545 NVTQARDVFMEI

-562 LPFDKPQSLNHALA
+562 LPFDKPKSLNHILA

-586 GNRISED
+586 GDRISED

-623 DLDSY
+623 QLDS
-628 FGRT
+628 FFERI

>member
-1 MAIPLQL
+1 MIHIGQDQIDS
-8 AEVGVS
+8 G
-14 SPIEDEMMQEEQGR
+14 
-28 TESKRIKKLPDE
+28 KIKKLPDE
-40 VVSKIAAGEVVI
+40 VISKIAAGEVVI

-66 DAQASA
+66 DAQASNI
-72 VDINIKNGGKSYIKV
+72 DIQIKNGGKSYIKV
-87 SDNGVGM
+87 ADNGIGM
-94 SKEDLLASIQRYTTS
+94 SNDDLLASIQRYTTS

-145 GSEAYKLEVVGGNVV
+145 GSQAYRLEVVGGNIV
-160 KTSQTHRER
+160 KTSQSHREK
-169 GTTVEVYD
+169 GTTVEIYD

-200 EMIERFLLV
+200 EMVERFLLV
-209 RPDISFSY
+209 RPDLSFTY
-217 KVEDDIVYNVRTQT
+217 KVEDDIVYNVRSETLND
-231 STQRFS
+231 RFS

-249 SYDGEKVKITGIISS
+249 SYDGEKVKISGLISS

-278 VNGRFIIDNLL
+278 VNGRFIVDNLL

-312 LNIVPDAID
+312 LNVVPDTID

-341 ELARVVRETLR
+341 ELARAVRETLR
-352 QFTGYQLYIDKIDKS
+352 QFTGYQLYVDKRDS
-367 QIASES
+367 ALFASEPPVENS
-373 PINTT
+373 DGKDVRDVRLDWQDGKRASDWRNERTGSFSGTNATGQPRSRDANTYYP
-378 HNVNSG
+378 VNRS
-384 NLAENWQEDQR
+384 
-395 FDDLKK
+395 DD
-401 EQSRLNVGAYNHR
+401 SAR
-414 TKTDHFTDSS
+414 
-424 FKTRSTEGNIKNIPL
+424 NIQL
-439 DRVLSQ
+439 DGTFGQ
-445 RISTL
+445 KISTL
-450 QHIGKFTI
+450 QRIGKFTI
-458 VKNRYILF
+458 LRNRYILF
-466 EDIDGIVIVDF
+466 EDVDGIVIVDF
-477 HAAHERILYER
+477 HAAHERIIYER
-488 LKGKAYSTESLLIP
+488 LKEKTYSTVPLLIP
-502 IELSLP
+502 IEVSLP
-508 KSLEQVLEEIKDDL
+508 KSVEQVLDELKDAL
-522 ESVGFTFSIEG
+522 EGAGFTFSIEEG
-533 DKVKITQIPSIL
+533 KVKITQIPSIL

-562 LPFDKPQSLNHALA
+562 LPFDKPKSLNHVLA
-576 SKACKAAVKT
+576 SKACKAAIKT
-586 GNRISED
+586 GDPISES

-623 DLDSY
+623 QLDSY
-628 FGRT
+628 FERI

>member
-1 MAIPLQL
+1 MIHIDQDQIDS
-8 AEVGVS
+8 G
-14 SPIEDEMMQEEQGR
+14 
-28 TESKRIKKLPDE
+28 KIKKLPDE
-40 VVSKIAAGEVVI
+40 VISKIAAGEVVI

-66 DAQASA
+66 DAQASNI
-72 VDINIKNGGKSYIKV
+72 DIQIKNGGKSYIKV
-87 SDNGVGM
+87 ADNGIGM
-94 SKEDLLASIQRYTTS
+94 SNDDLLASIQRYTTS

-145 GSEAYKLEVVGGNVV
+145 GSQAYRLEVVGGNIV
-160 KTSQTHRER
+160 KTSQSHREK
-169 GTTVEVYD
+169 GTTVEIYD

-200 EMIERFLLV
+200 EMVERFLLV
-209 RPDISFSY
+209 RPDLSFTY
-217 KVEDDIVYNVRTQT
+217 KVEDDIVYNVRSETLND
-231 STQRFS
+231 RFS

-249 SYDGEKVKITGIISS
+249 SYDGENVKISGIISS

-278 VNGRFIIDNLL
+278 VNGRFIVDNLL

-312 LNIVPDAID
+312 LNVVPDTID

-341 ELARVVRETLR
+341 ELARAVRETLR
-352 QFTGYQLYIDKIDKS
+352 QFTGYQLYVDKRDS
-367 QIASES
+367 ALFASEPPVENS
-373 PINTT
+373 NGKDVRDVRLDWQDGKRASDWRNERTGSFSGTNATGQPRSRDANTYYP
-378 HNVNSG
+378 VNRS
-384 NLAENWQEDQR
+384 
-395 FDDLKK
+395 DD
-401 EQSRLNVGAYNHR
+401 SAR
-414 TKTDHFTDSS
+414 
-424 FKTRSTEGNIKNIPL
+424 NIQL
-439 DRVLSQ
+439 DGTFGQ
-445 RISTL
+445 KISTL
-450 QHIGKFTI
+450 QRIGKFTI
-458 VKNRYILF
+458 LRNRYILF
-466 EDIDGIVIVDF
+466 EDVDGIVIVDF
-477 HAAHERILYER
+477 HAAHERIIYER
-488 LKGKAYSTESLLIP
+488 LKEKTYSTVPLLIP
-502 IELSLP
+502 IEVSLP
-508 KSLEQVLEEIKDDL
+508 KSVEQVLDELKDAL
-522 ESVGFTFSIEG
+522 EGAGFTFSIEEG
-533 DKVKITQIPSIL
+533 KVKITQIPSIL

-562 LPFDKPQSLNHALA
+562 LPFDKPKSLNHVLA
-576 SKACKAAVKT
+576 SKACKAAIKT
-586 GNRISED
+586 GDPISES

-623 DLDSY
+623 QLDSY
-628 FGRT
+628 FERI

>member
-1 MAIPLQL
+1 MIHIDQDQIDS
-8 AEVGVS
+8 G
-14 SPIEDEMMQEEQGR
+14 
-28 TESKRIKKLPDE
+28 KIKKLPDE
-40 VVSKIAAGEVVI
+40 VISKIAAGEVVI

-66 DAQASA
+66 DAQASNI
-72 VDINIKNGGKSYIKV
+72 DIQIKNGGKSYIKV
-87 SDNGVGM
+87 ADNGIGM
-94 SKEDLLASIQRYTTS
+94 SNDDLLASIQRYTTS

-145 GSEAYKLEVVGGNVV
+145 GSQAYRLEVVGGNIV
-160 KTSQTHRER
+160 KTSQSHREK
-169 GTTVEVYD
+169 GTTVEIYD

-200 EMIERFLLV
+200 EMVERFLLV
-209 RPDISFSY
+209 RPDLSFTY
-217 KVEDDIVYNVRTQT
+217 KVEDDIVYNVRSETLND
-231 STQRFS
+231 RFS

-249 SYDGEKVKITGIISS
+249 SYDGEKVKISGIISS
-264 PQHTRRNRTGQLFF
+264 PQYTRRNRTAQVFF
-278 VNGRFIIDNLL
+278 VNGRFIVDNLL

-312 LNIVPDAID
+312 LNVVPDTID

-341 ELARVVRETLR
+341 ELARAVRETLR
-352 QFTGYQLYIDKIDKS
+352 QFTGYQLYVDKRDS
-367 QIASES
+367 ALFASEPPVENS
-373 PINTT
+373 DGKDVRDVRLDWQDGKRASDWRNERTGSFSGTNATGQPRSRDANTYYP
-378 HNVNSG
+378 VNRS
-384 NLAENWQEDQR
+384 
-395 FDDLKK
+395 DD
-401 EQSRLNVGAYNHR
+401 SAR
-414 TKTDHFTDSS
+414 
-424 FKTRSTEGNIKNIPL
+424 NIQL
-439 DRVLSQ
+439 DGTFGQ
-445 RISTL
+445 KISTL
-450 QHIGKFTI
+450 QRIGKFTI
-458 VKNRYILF
+458 LRNRYILF
-466 EDIDGIVIVDF
+466 EDVDGIVIVDF
-477 HAAHERILYER
+477 HAAHERIIYER
-488 LKGKAYSTESLLIP
+488 LKEKTYSTVPLLIP
-502 IELSLP
+502 IEVSLP
-508 KSLEQVLEEIKDDL
+508 KSVEQVLDELKDAL
-522 ESVGFTFSIEG
+522 EGAGFTFSIEEG
-533 DKVKITQIPSIL
+533 KVKITQIPSIL

-562 LPFDKPQSLNHALA
+562 LPFDKPKSLNHVLA
-576 SKACKAAVKT
+576 SKACKAAIKT
-586 GNRISED
+586 GDPISES

-623 DLDSY
+623 QLDSY
-628 FGRT
+628 FERI

>member
-1 MAIPLQL
+1 MIHIDQDQIDS
-8 AEVGVS
+8 G
-14 SPIEDEMMQEEQGR
+14 
-28 TESKRIKKLPDE
+28 KIKKLPDE
-40 VVSKIAAGEVVI
+40 VISKIAAGEVVI

-66 DAQASA
+66 DAQASNI
-72 VDINIKNGGKSYIKV
+72 DIQIKNGGKSYIKV
-87 SDNGVGM
+87 ADNGIGM
-94 SKEDLLASIQRYTTS
+94 SNDDLLASIQRYTTS

-145 GSEAYKLEVVGGNVV
+145 GSQAYRLEVVGGNIV
-160 KTSQTHRER
+160 KTSQSHREK
-169 GTTVEVYD
+169 GTTVEIYD

-200 EMIERFLLV
+200 EMVERFLLV
-209 RPDISFSY
+209 RPDLSFTY
-217 KVEDDIVYNVRTQT
+217 KVEDDIVYNVRSETLND
-231 STQRFS
+231 RFS

-249 SYDGEKVKITGIISS
+249 SYDGENVKISGIISS

-278 VNGRFIIDNLL
+278 VNGRFIVDNLL

-312 LNIVPDAID
+312 LNVVPDTID

-341 ELARVVRETLR
+341 ELARAVRETLR
-352 QFTGYQLYIDKIDKS
+352 QFTGYQLYVDKRES
-367 QIASES
+367 ALFASEPPVENS
-373 PINTT
+373 DGKTIRNVQSDWQDGKRASDWRNERTGSFSGTNATGQPRSRDANTYYP
-378 HNVNSG
+378 VNRS
-384 NLAENWQEDQR
+384 
-395 FDDLKK
+395 DD
-401 EQSRLNVGAYNHR
+401 SAR
-414 TKTDHFTDSS
+414 
-424 FKTRSTEGNIKNIPL
+424 NIQL
-439 DRVLSQ
+439 DGTFGQ
-445 RISTL
+445 KISTL
-450 QHIGKFTI
+450 QRIGKFTI
-458 VKNRYILF
+458 LRNRYILF
-466 EDIDGIVIVDF
+466 EDVDGIVIVDF
-477 HAAHERILYER
+477 HAAHERIIYER
-488 LKGKAYSTESLLIP
+488 LKEKTYSTVPLLIP
-502 IELSLP
+502 IEVSLP
-508 KSLEQVLEEIKDDL
+508 KSVEQVLDELKDAL
-522 ESVGFTFSIEG
+522 EGAGFTFSIEEG
-533 DKVKITQIPSIL
+533 KVKITQIPSIL

-562 LPFDKPQSLNHALA
+562 LPFDKPKSLNHVLA
-576 SKACKAAVKT
+576 SKACKAAIKT
-586 GNRISED
+586 GDPISES

-623 DLDSY
+623 QLDSY
-628 FGRT
+628 FERI

>member
-1 MAIPLQL
+1 
-8 AEVGVS
+8 
-14 SPIEDEMMQEEQGR
+14 
-28 TESKRIKKLPDE
+28 PDE
-40 VVSKIAAGEVVI
+40 VISKIAAGEVVI

-66 DAQASA
+66 DAQASNI
-72 VDINIKNGGKSYIKV
+72 DIQIKNGGKSYIKV
-87 SDNGVGM
+87 ADNGIGM
-94 SKEDLLASIQRYTTS
+94 SNDDLLASIQRYTTS

-145 GSEAYKLEVVGGNVV
+145 GSQAYRLEVVGGNIV
-160 KTSQTHRER
+160 KTSQSHREK
-169 GTTVEVYD
+169 GTTVEIYD

-200 EMIERFLLV
+200 EMVERFLLV
-209 RPDISFSY
+209 RPDLSFTY
-217 KVEDDIVYNVRTQT
+217 KVEDDIVYNVRSETLND
-231 STQRFS
+231 RFS

-249 SYDGEKVKITGIISS
+249 SYDGEKVKISGIISS

-278 VNGRFIIDNLL
+278 VNGRFIVDNLL

-312 LNIVPDAID
+312 LNVVPDTID

-341 ELARVVRETLR
+341 ELARAVRETLR
-352 QFTGYQLYIDKIDKS
+352 QFTGYQLYVDKRDS
-367 QIASES
+367 ALFASEPPVENS
-373 PINTT
+373 NGKDVRDVRLDWQDGKRASDWRNERTGSFSGTNATGQPRSRDANTYYP
-378 HNVNSG
+378 VNRS
-384 NLAENWQEDQR
+384 
-395 FDDLKK
+395 DD
-401 EQSRLNVGAYNHR
+401 SAR
-414 TKTDHFTDSS
+414 
-424 FKTRSTEGNIKNIPL
+424 NIQL
-439 DRVLSQ
+439 DGTFGQ
-445 RISTL
+445 KISTL
-450 QHIGKFTI
+450 QRIGKFTI
-458 VKNRYILF
+458 LRNRYILF
-466 EDIDGIVIVDF
+466 EDVDGIVIVDF
-477 HAAHERILYER
+477 HAAHERIIYER
-488 LKGKAYSTESLLIP
+488 LKEKTYSTVPLLIP
-502 IELSLP
+502 IEVSLP
-508 KSLEQVLEEIKDDL
+508 KSVEQVLDELKDAL
-522 ESVGFTFSIEG
+522 EGAGFTFSIEEG
-533 DKVKITQIPSIL
+533 KVKITQIPSIL

-562 LPFDKPQSLNHALA
+562 LPFDKPKSLNHVLA
-576 SKACKAAVKT
+576 SKACKAAIKT
-586 GNRISED
+586 GDPISES

-623 DLDSY
+623 QLDSY
-628 FGRT
+628 FERI

>member
-1 MAIPLQL
+1 MIHIGQDQIDS
-8 AEVGVS
+8 G
-14 SPIEDEMMQEEQGR
+14 
-28 TESKRIKKLPDE
+28 KIKKLPDE
-40 VVSKIAAGEVVI
+40 VISKIAAGEVVI

-66 DAQASA
+66 DAQASNI
-72 VDINIKNGGKSYIKV
+72 DIQIKNGGKSYIKV
-87 SDNGVGM
+87 ADNGIGM
-94 SKEDLLASIQRYTTS
+94 SNDDLLASIQRYTTS

-145 GSEAYKLEVVGGNVV
+145 GSQAYRLEVVGGNIV
-160 KTSQTHRER
+160 KTSQSHREK
-169 GTTVEVYD
+169 GTTVEIYD

-200 EMIERFLLV
+200 EMVERFLLV
-209 RPDISFSY
+209 RPDLSFTY
-217 KVEDDIVYNVRTQT
+217 KVEDDIVYNVRSETLND
-231 STQRFS
+231 RFS

-249 SYDGEKVKITGIISS
+249 SYDGEKVKISGIISS

-278 VNGRFIIDNLL
+278 VNGRFIVDNLL

-312 LNIVPDAID
+312 LNVVPDTID

-341 ELARVVRETLR
+341 ELARAVRETLR
-352 QFTGYQLYIDKIDKS
+352 QFTGYQLYVDKRDS
-367 QIASES
+367 ALFASEPPVENS
-373 PINTT
+373 NGKDVR
-378 HNVNSG
+378 NVQSDWQDGKRASDWRNERNGSFSG
-384 NLAENWQEDQR
+384 TNATG
-395 FDDLKK
+395 
-401 EQSRLNVGAYNHR
+401 QSRSRDANTYYPVNR
-414 TKTDHFTDSS
+414 SDDSA
-424 FKTRSTEGNIKNIPL
+424 GNIQL
-439 DRVLSQ
+439 DGTFGQ
-445 RISTL
+445 KISTL
-450 QHIGKFTI
+450 QRIGKFTI
-458 VKNRYILF
+458 LRNRYILF
-466 EDIDGIVIVDF
+466 EDVDGIVIVDF
-477 HAAHERILYER
+477 HAAHERIIYER
-488 LKGKAYSTESLLIP
+488 LKEKTYSTVPLLIP
-502 IELSLP
+502 IEVSLP
-508 KSLEQVLEEIKDDL
+508 KSVEQVLDELKDAL
-522 ESVGFTFSIEG
+522 ESAGFTFSIEEG
-533 DKVKITQIPSIL
+533 KVKITQIPSIL

-562 LPFDKPQSLNHALA
+562 LPFDKPKSLNHVLA
-576 SKACKAAVKT
+576 SKACKAAIKT
-586 GNRISED
+586 GDPISES

-623 DLDSY
+623 QLDSY
-628 FGRT
+628 FERI

>member
-1 MAIPLQL
+1 MIHIDQDQIDS
-8 AEVGVS
+8 G
-14 SPIEDEMMQEEQGR
+14 
-28 TESKRIKKLPDE
+28 KIKKLPDE
-40 VVSKIAAGEVVI
+40 VISKIAAGEVVI

-66 DAQASA
+66 DAQASNI
-72 VDINIKNGGKSYIKV
+72 DIQIKNGGKSYIKV
-87 SDNGVGM
+87 ADNGIGM
-94 SKEDLLASIQRYTTS
+94 SNDDLLASIQRYTTS

-145 GSEAYKLEVVGGNVV
+145 GSQAYRLEVVGGNIV
-160 KTSQTHRER
+160 KTSQSHREK
-169 GTTVEVYD
+169 GTTVEIYD

-200 EMIERFLLV
+200 EMVERFLLV
-209 RPDISFSY
+209 RPDLSFTY
-217 KVEDDIVYNVRTQT
+217 KVEDDIVYNVRSETLND
-231 STQRFS
+231 RFS

-249 SYDGEKVKITGIISS
+249 SYDGEKVKISGVISS

-278 VNGRFIIDNLL
+278 VNGRFIVDNLL

-312 LNIVPDAID
+312 LNVVPDTID

-341 ELARVVRETLR
+341 ELARAVRETLR
-352 QFTGYQLYIDKIDKS
+352 QFTGYQLYVDKRES
-367 QIASES
+367 ALFASEPPVENS
-373 PINTT
+373 NGKDIRDVRLDWQDGKRASDWRNERTGSFSGTNATGQPRSRDANTYYP
-378 HNVNSG
+378 VNRS
-384 NLAENWQEDQR
+384 
-395 FDDLKK
+395 DD
-401 EQSRLNVGAYNHR
+401 SAR
-414 TKTDHFTDSS
+414 
-424 FKTRSTEGNIKNIPL
+424 NIQL
-439 DRVLSQ
+439 DGTFGQ
-445 RISTL
+445 KISTL
-450 QHIGKFTI
+450 QRIGKFTI
-458 VKNRYILF
+458 LRNRYILF
-466 EDIDGIVIVDF
+466 EDVDGIVIVDF
-477 HAAHERILYER
+477 HAAHERIIYER
-488 LKGKAYSTESLLIP
+488 LKEKTYSTVPLLIP
-502 IELSLP
+502 IEVSLP
-508 KSLEQVLEEIKDDL
+508 KSVEQVLDELKDAL
-522 ESVGFTFSIEG
+522 EGAGFTFSIEEG
-533 DKVKITQIPSIL
+533 KVKITQIPSIL

-562 LPFDKPQSLNHALA
+562 LPFDKPKSLNHVLA
-576 SKACKAAVKT
+576 SKACKAAIKT
-586 GNRISED
+586 GDPISES

-623 DLDSY
+623 QLDSY
-628 FGRT
+628 FERI

>member
-1 MAIPLQL
+1 VIHIGQDQIDS
-8 AEVGVS
+8 G
-14 SPIEDEMMQEEQGR
+14 
-28 TESKRIKKLPDE
+28 KIKKLPDE
-40 VVSKIAAGEVVI
+40 VISKIAAGEVVI

-66 DAQASA
+66 DAQASNI
-72 VDINIKNGGKSYIKV
+72 DIQIKNGGKSYIKV
-87 SDNGVGM
+87 ADNGIGM
-94 SKEDLLASIQRYTTS
+94 SNDDLLASIQRYTTS

-145 GSEAYKLEVVGGNVV
+145 GSQAYRLEVVGGNIV
-160 KTSQTHRER
+160 KTSQSHREK
-169 GTTVEVYD
+169 GTTVEIYD

-200 EMIERFLLV
+200 EMVERFLLV
-209 RPDISFSY
+209 RPDLSFTY
-217 KVEDDIVYNVRTQT
+217 KVEDDIVYNVRSETLND
-231 STQRFS
+231 RFS

-249 SYDGEKVKITGIISS
+249 SYDGEKVKISGIISS

-278 VNGRFIIDNLL
+278 VNGRFIVDNLL

-312 LNIVPDAID
+312 LNVVPDTID

-341 ELARVVRETLR
+341 ELARAVRETLR
-352 QFTGYQLYIDKIDKS
+352 QFTGYQLYVDKRDS
-367 QIASES
+367 ALFASEPPVENS
-373 PINTT
+373 NGKDVRDVRLDWQDGKRASDWRNERTGSFSGTNATGQPRSRDANTYYP
-378 HNVNSG
+378 VNRS
-384 NLAENWQEDQR
+384 
-395 FDDLKK
+395 DD
-401 EQSRLNVGAYNHR
+401 SAR
-414 TKTDHFTDSS
+414 
-424 FKTRSTEGNIKNIPL
+424 NIQL
-439 DRVLSQ
+439 DGTFGQ
-445 RISTL
+445 KISTL
-450 QHIGKFTI
+450 QRIGKFTI
-458 VKNRYILF
+458 LRNRYILF
-466 EDIDGIVIVDF
+466 EDVDGIVIVDF
-477 HAAHERILYER
+477 HAAHERIIYER
-488 LKGKAYSTESLLIP
+488 LKEKTYSTVPLLIP
-502 IELSLP
+502 IEVSLP
-508 KSLEQVLEEIKDDL
+508 KSVEQVLDELKDAL
-522 ESVGFTFSIEG
+522 EGAGFTFSIEEG
-533 DKVKITQIPSIL
+533 KVKITQIPSIL

-562 LPFDKPQSLNHALA
+562 LPFDKPKSLNHVLA
-576 SKACKAAVKT
+576 SKACKAAIKT
-586 GNRISED
+586 GDPISES

-618 KLTFS
+618 KLTFHNLIAIS
-623 DLDSY
+623 REFRLF
-628 FGRT
+628 FGSLLFFSFR

>member
-1 MAIPLQL
+1 MIHIGQDQIDS
-8 AEVGVS
+8 G
-14 SPIEDEMMQEEQGR
+14 
-28 TESKRIKKLPDE
+28 KIKKLPDE
-40 VVSKIAAGEVVI
+40 VISKIAAGEVVI

-66 DAQASA
+66 DAQASNI
-72 VDINIKNGGKSYIKV
+72 DIQIKNGGKSCIKV
-87 SDNGVGM
+87 ADNGIGM
-94 SKEDLLASIQRYTTS
+94 SNDDLLASIQRYTTS

-145 GSEAYKLEVVGGNVV
+145 GSQAYRLEVVGGNIV
-160 KTSQTHRER
+160 KTSQSHREK
-169 GTTVEVYD
+169 GTTVEIYD

-200 EMIERFLLV
+200 EMVERFLLV
-209 RPDISFSY
+209 RPDLSFTY
-217 KVEDDIVYNVRTQT
+217 KVEDDIVYNVRSETLND
-231 STQRFS
+231 RFS

-249 SYDGEKVKITGIISS
+249 SYDGEKVKISGIISS

-278 VNGRFIIDNLL
+278 VNGRFIVDNLL

-312 LNIVPDAID
+312 LNVVPDTID

-341 ELARVVRETLR
+341 ELARAVRETLR
-352 QFTGYQLYIDKIDKS
+352 QFTGYQLYVDKRDS
-367 QIASES
+367 ALFASEPPVENS
-373 PINTT
+373 NGKDVRDVRLDWQDGKRASDWRNERTGSFSGTNATGQPRSRDANTYYP
-378 HNVNSG
+378 VNRS
-384 NLAENWQEDQR
+384 
-395 FDDLKK
+395 DD
-401 EQSRLNVGAYNHR
+401 SAR
-414 TKTDHFTDSS
+414 
-424 FKTRSTEGNIKNIPL
+424 NIQL
-439 DRVLSQ
+439 DGTFGQ
-445 RISTL
+445 KISTL
-450 QHIGKFTI
+450 QRIGKFTI
-458 VKNRYILF
+458 LRNRYILF
-466 EDIDGIVIVDF
+466 EDVDGIVIVDF
-477 HAAHERILYER
+477 HAAHERIIYER
-488 LKGKAYSTESLLIP
+488 LKEKTYSTVPLLIP
-502 IELSLP
+502 IEVSLP
-508 KSLEQVLEEIKDDL
+508 KSVEQVLDELKDAL
-522 ESVGFTFSIEG
+522 EGAGFTFSIEEG
-533 DKVKITQIPSIL
+533 KVKITQIPSIL

-562 LPFDKPQSLNHALA
+562 LPFDKPKSLNHVLA
-576 SKACKAAVKT
+576 SKACKAAIKT
-586 GNRISED
+586 GDPISES

-623 DLDSY
+623 QLDSY
-628 FGRT
+628 FERI